1 LKRDFESIN
10 NLSVVFSFWKIFFN
24 IHGYYYCNKLN
35 KNFTLIK
42 GIAACNGTIERPIKL
57 IASLRPG
64 VFLGTPQFNGGL
76 LNFHVSVHRGN

>member
-1 LKRDFESIN
+1 MGYS
-10 NLSVVFSFWKIFFN
+10 LSLTFCTIA
-24 IHGYYYCNKLN
+24 HLPPRLA

-64 VFLGTPQFNGGL
+64 VFLGTPQSSGGL
-76 LNFHVSVHRGN
+76 LIFHHPE

>member
-1 LKRDFESIN
+1 MPIDRL
-10 NLSVVFSFWKIFFN
+10 V
-24 IHGYYYCNKLN
+24 

-64 VFLGTPQFNGGL
+64 VFLGTPQSNGGL
-76 LNFHVSVHRGN
+76 FFFHHPE